1 MSAAMKTPDLPL
13 LHVRVARKQAVAADI
28 CAFDLVPLD
37 GGTLPAFGAGA
48 HIDVHLAPAGASA
61 LVRQYSLCN
70 APGETHRY
78 QIGVLREASSRG
90 GSRTLH
96 DDVHEG
102 QLLSISAPRN
112 HFPLA
117 PQASHSL
124 LLAGGIGITPMLA
137 MAEHLA
143 ATGEAFALH
152 YCARSR
158 SRAAFL
164 DRLDSARHA
173 AQVALH
179 FDDEAPAQR
188 LQLPALLAGQPP
200 GTHLYVC
207 GPKGFIDAVLG
218 TARSQGWPEAQL
230 HCEFFSADAGPR
242 DSDAGFEVELASS
255 GRVVQVPKGQSIAQ
269 ALTAAGVPVM
279 VSCEQGVCGTCLTGV
294 KSGLPDHRDAY
305 LTPEEQAAND
315 QMLICCSR
323 SKSAC
328 LVLAL

>member
-1 MSAAMKTPDLPL
+1 MKTPDLPL
-13 LHVRVARKQAVAADI
+13 LRVRVARKQAVADDI
-28 CAFDLVPLD
+28 CSFDLVPAD
-37 GGTLPAFGAGA
+37 GAALPAFSAGA

-96 DDVHEG
+96 DEVREG

-112 HFPLA
+112 HFPLV

-143 ATGEAFALH
+143 AAGEAFTLH

-158 SRAAFL
+158 SRAAFI

-173 AQVALH
+173 AQVVLH

-188 LQLPALLAGQPP
+188 LQLEALLAVQPP

-207 GPKGFIDAVLG
+207 GPKGFIEAVLG
-218 TARSQGWPEAQL
+218 TARAQGWPEAQL

-242 DSDAGFEVELASS
+242 DGDAAFEVELASS
-255 GRVVQVPKGQSIAQ
+255 GRVVHVPKGQSIAQ
-269 ALTAAGVPVM
+269 ALAAAGEPVM

-294 KSGLPDHRDAY
+294 KAGLPDHRDAY

-323 SKSAC
+323 SKSAR
-328 LVLAL
+328 LVLGL